1 MKTEENAAITLL
13 SEALN
18 NWGDRCRQ
26 VEAAMMDLHK
36 RLDKVKAENARLKS
50 DSGNTLKNV
59 NV

>member
-1 MKTEENAAITLL
+1 
-13 SEALN
+13 
-18 NWGDRCRQ
+18 
-26 VEAAMMDLHK
+26 MDLHK